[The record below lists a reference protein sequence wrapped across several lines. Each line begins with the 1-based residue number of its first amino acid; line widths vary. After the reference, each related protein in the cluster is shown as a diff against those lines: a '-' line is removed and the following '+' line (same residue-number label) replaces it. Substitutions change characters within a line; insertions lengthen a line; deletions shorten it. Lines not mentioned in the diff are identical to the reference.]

1 MSQNGQW
8 LFHWNFSNT
17 LLKWFHSQSFQ
28 GFIPSD
34 HYTMQFTVGQNILKA
49 LIYIFPINIC
59 LFQFINKNTRRRREI
74 CPKLTIKTAERPQWR
89 RSGDF
94 TPFSSVSI
102 VEFEHVSICLFRFI
116 SRNTRDVKTLERDVK
131 YVQSKFAFIV

>member
-8 LFHWNFSNT
+8 LFHRNFSNT

-74 CPKLTIKTAERPQWR
+74 CPKLTIKTPERPHWR
-89 RSGDF
+89 RSGNF

-102 VEFEHVSICLFRFI
+102 VEFEHVSIGLFRFI
-116 SRNTRDVKTLERDVK
+116 SRNTRDVK
-131 YVQSKFAFIV
+131 YVQNKFAFIF